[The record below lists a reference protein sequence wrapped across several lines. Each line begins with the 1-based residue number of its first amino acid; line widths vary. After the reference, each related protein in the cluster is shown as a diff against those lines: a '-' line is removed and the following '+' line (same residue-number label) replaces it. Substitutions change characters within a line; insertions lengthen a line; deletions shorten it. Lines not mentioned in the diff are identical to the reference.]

1 MPYIICNNDNYLG
14 QDENGFFIVHSQNEA
29 FHWKEISK
37 ANSVHKNYCLKNKKV
52 GRYHM
57 EVKYVSQENK
67 VVNPV
72 AKPIELEYDILD
84 KIREIEVFSKEI
96 ESRRLYLMEMMH
108 NVELEIVDIE
118 HAAEF
123 QTLNVCKG
131 YKIYKKLH
139 EARIKRRIYKD
150 EIQKI
155 NLSLGCSMNSSSI
168 EKLQK
173 CITGIDNKKYAPRI
187 DKELFEL

>member
-1 MPYIICNNDNYLG
+1 
-14 QDENGFFIVHSQNEA
+14 
-29 FHWKEISK
+29 
-37 ANSVHKNYCLKNKKV
+37 
-52 GRYHM
+52 
-57 EVKYVSQENK
+57 
-67 VVNPV
+67 
-72 AKPIELEYDILD
+72 
-84 KIREIEVFSKEI
+84 
-96 ESRRLYLMEMMH
+96 MEMMH